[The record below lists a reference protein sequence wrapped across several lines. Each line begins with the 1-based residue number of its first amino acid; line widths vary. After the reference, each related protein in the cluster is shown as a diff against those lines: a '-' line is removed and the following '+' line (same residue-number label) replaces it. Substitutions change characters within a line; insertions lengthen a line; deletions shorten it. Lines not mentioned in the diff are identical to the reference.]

1 MIRGLRRA
9 SRNPAVGIMVGGAIL
24 AGRPGLAAEVGAD
37 LSAKDAR
44 EAVDRADA
52 FVASH
57 ALQPSA

>member
-1 MIRGLRRA
+1 
-9 SRNPAVGIMVGGAIL
+9 VGIMVGGAIL